1 MMFKLSTLMFNL
13 IPRDLLIPF
22 NFNIAP
28 LSKIDILNAFVNQ
41 GNGINWANAY
51 HSDEILCYII
61 WGLLYCWI

>member
-1 MMFKLSTLMFNL
+1 MLNLNTPVFNL

-28 LSKIDILNAFVNQ
+28 NKTDTLNAFVNQ
-41 GNGINWANAY
+41 ANGINWANAY

-61 WGLLYCWI
+61 